1 MIKVPISLVT
11 KFHDAFG
18 LDKNKKPTVDLSKDI
33 IKLRHRLMKEET
45 SEYYEAASKGDLVE
59 TVDALG
65 DMLYILCGTIITHG
79 CQELIEDVFKEIHRS
94 NMSKLDSKGH
104 PIYRKDGKVIKSEN
118 FSPPKL
124 AEIVNQHLS

>member
-11 KFHDAFG
+11 EFHNAFG
-18 LDKNKKPTVDLSKDI
+18 LDNNNKPTVALPKDI
-33 IKLRHRLMKEET
+33 IKLRHRLMIEET
-45 SEYYEAASKGDLVE
+45 KEYIEAANKGDLVE

-79 CQELIEDVFKEIHRS
+79 CQELMEDIFKEIHRS
-94 NMSKLDSKGH
+94 NMSKLDSDGK

-118 FSPPKL
+118 YRPPKL
-124 AEIVNQHLS
+124 AEIVNKYLT

>member
-11 KFHDAFG
+11 EFHKAFG
-18 LDKNKKPTVDLSKDI
+18 LDNSTSPTVALPKDI

-45 SEYYEAASKGDLVE
+45 NEYFQAASKGDLVE

-79 CQELIEDVFKEIHRS
+79 CQDMIEDVFHEIHRS
-94 NMSKLDSKGH
+94 NMSKLDSDGK
-104 PIYRKDGKVIKSEN
+104 PIYRKDGKVIKSKN
-118 FSPPKL
+118 YNPPKL
-124 AEIVNQHLS
+124 AEIVNRYIP